1 MKRRIVYDMN
11 GLPVT
16 RFSPENDV
24 DMAELY
30 HMAERGELDM
40 RESFG
45 DDPEVWERWQ
55 RERQGVEPRRKV
67 YVVVNGVHRLQD
79 APSDNN

>member
-16 RFSPENDV
+16 RFSPESDA

-30 HMAERGELDM
+30 RMVERGELDM

-45 DDPEVWERWQ
+45 DDPELWERVRVEQ
-55 RERQGVEPRRKV
+55 REVELERKE
-67 YVVVNGVHRLQD
+67 YVIVNGVLRLQD
-79 APSDNN
+79 APSDKK